1 LSRQARRQANL
12 PPVTF
17 TPAQAIAVA
26 VALATQERP
35 PMAAEGAAALE
46 KLLEVMDADSRA
58 RAHAL
63 ASRASATP
71 GPPTLAVVPAS
82 ATVQAIEDAA
92 RRHLVV
98 VIDYV
103 DGDGARTRRGVEPA
117 ELVEHNGNRYLV
129 GWCRERDDV
138 RWFRLDRVRAARL
151 TDEPA
156 PDRGIVVRLP
166 G

>member
-1 LSRQARRQANL
+1 LSRQARRQATL
-12 PPVTF
+12 APVTF
-17 TPAQAIAVA
+17 TPEQAVAVA

-35 PMAAEGAAALE
+35 PLAADGAAALE
-46 KLLEVMDADSRA
+46 KLLEVMDGESRA

-63 ASRASATP
+63 ASSASA
-71 GPPTLAVVPAS
+71 PPARPALVVMPAS
-82 ATVQAIEDAA
+82 ATVQTIEEAA
-92 RRHLVV
+92 RRRVVV

-103 DGDGARTRRGVEPA
+103 DGDGVRTRRGVEPA

-129 GWCRERDDV
+129 GWCQERDDV

-151 TDEPA
+151 TEEPA
-156 PDRGIVVRLP
+156 PDRGIVVKLP

>member
-1 LSRQARRQANL
+1 
-12 PPVTF
+12 
-17 TPAQAIAVA
+17 
-26 VALATQERP
+26 
-35 PMAAEGAAALE
+35 MAAEGAAALE

-63 ASRASATP
+63 ASRTP
-71 GPPTLAVVPAS
+71 GGVPAVSVMPAS
-82 ATVQAIEDAA
+82 ATVQAIEEAA

-117 ELVEHNGNRYLV
+117 ELVEHNGHRYLV
-129 GWCRERDDV
+129 GWCQERDDV

-156 PDRGIVVRLP
+156 PDRGIVVRSE
-166 G
+166 GR